1 MRVVV
6 RRQEECVLCTA
17 VKTSFCPIL
26 PEPYRSSCEGL
37 VDGIAAGSEEAVR
50 SFVSIRERVSPETF
64 EMATARLREFLSEHG
79 Q

>member
-17 VKTSFCPIL
+17 VKTSICPFL
-26 PEPYRSSCEGL
+26 REPYRSSCEGL

-50 SFVSIRERVSPETF
+50 SFVSIREQVSPETF
-64 EMATARLREFLSEHG
+64 ERATARLREILSEQG

>member
-6 RRQEECVLCTA
+6 RKQEDCALCTA
-17 VKTSFCPIL
+17 VKASFCPIL
-26 PEPYRSSCEGL
+26 PDPYRSSCEGL

-50 SFVSIRERVSPETF
+50 SFVSIREQVSPETF